1 MVRRCFGFSQQDS
14 QNITR
19 QNVISSVVEESPVR
33 DDKLI
38 NILCMNRLENILI
51 IDYSSKNLSSKFT
64 K

>member
-1 MVRRCFGFSQQDS
+1 MVRRCFGFSQHDL

-19 QNVISSVVEESPVR
+19 QNVIPSVVEESPVR